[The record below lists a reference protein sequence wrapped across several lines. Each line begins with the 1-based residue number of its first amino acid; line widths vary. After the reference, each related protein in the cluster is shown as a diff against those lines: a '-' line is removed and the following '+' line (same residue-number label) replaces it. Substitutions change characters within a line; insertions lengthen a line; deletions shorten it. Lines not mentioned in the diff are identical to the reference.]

1 MSVKKNKKDNDAR
14 LAACMSVFDNTL
26 EDQLLNG
33 IIMENQIF
41 DTEAEQIEIRNKPPP
56 VVSVK
61 SSGNR
66 IKTTN
71 MLMICV
77 GFFLLIW
84 DAWSQIPNSQ

>member
-1 MSVKKNKKDNDAR
+1 
-14 LAACMSVFDNTL
+14 MSVFDNTL

-77 GFFLLIW
+77 GFFLLI
-84 DAWSQIPNSQ
+84 

>member
-1 MSVKKNKKDNDAR
+1 
-14 LAACMSVFDNTL
+14 MSVFDNTL

-66 IKTTN
+66 INKTN

-77 GFFLLIW
+77 GFFLLI
-84 DAWSQIPNSQ
+84 